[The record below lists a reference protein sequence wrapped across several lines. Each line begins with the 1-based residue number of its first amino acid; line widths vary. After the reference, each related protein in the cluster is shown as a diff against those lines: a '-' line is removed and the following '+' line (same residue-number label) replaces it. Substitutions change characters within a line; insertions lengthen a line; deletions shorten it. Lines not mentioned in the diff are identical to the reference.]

1 MKQCLRRL
9 LTVGVSFAAALL
21 MLTAAAFA
29 TSGAHFFN
37 VGSSVNDAG
46 ALVVSYDEA
55 GVGNA
60 TVNYTID
67 ITNASAV
74 YACINGGGN
83 HPKAANKETVSS
95 GLTVGFSRDPVNA
108 RVSHA
113 LTNGWR
119 AGRQAWPPR
128 GAAPLGG
135 HASKWRLANE
145 AGVRPSDG
153 APRDL
158 RAATFGGLARP
169 RRRRHVPRP
178 RLGPTS
184 PRSTPRTLCP
194 TPATLRPR
202 RPLARGGACHPRA
215 SSSGLRRATTVTHGP

>member
-46 ALVVSYDEA
+46 
-55 GVGNA
+55 
-60 TVNYTID
+60 NYTID

-95 GLTVGFSRDPVNA
+95 GLTVGFSRDPVNG
-108 RVSHA
+108 RV
-113 LTNGWR
+113 T
-119 AGRQAWPPR
+119 
-128 GAAPLGG
+128 GA
-135 HASKWRLANE
+135 
-145 AGVRPSDG
+145 
-153 APRDL
+153 
-158 RAATFGGLARP
+158 
-169 RRRRHVPRP
+169 
-178 RLGPTS
+178 TS
-184 PRSTPRTLCP
+184 PPIGPQPVGSFACPSGQTLVLASVSYTGITLTDTTNNVSTAVPDASRTFVN
-194 TPATLRPR
+194 LR
-202 RPLARGGACHPRA
+202 
-215 SSSGLRRATTVTHGP
+215 

>member
-95 GLTVGFSRDPVNA
+95 GLTVGFSRDPVNG
-108 RVSHA
+108 RV
-113 LTNGWR
+113 T
-119 AGRQAWPPR
+119 
-128 GAAPLGG
+128 GA
-135 HASKWRLANE
+135 
-145 AGVRPSDG
+145 
-153 APRDL
+153 
-158 RAATFGGLARP
+158 
-169 RRRRHVPRP
+169 
-178 RLGPTS
+178 TS
-184 PRSTPRTLCP
+184 PPIGPQPVGSFACPSGQTLVLASVSYTGITLTDTTNNVSTAVPDASRTFVN
-194 TPATLRPR
+194 LR
-202 RPLARGGACHPRA
+202 
-215 SSSGLRRATTVTHGP
+215 

>member
-37 VGSSVNDAG
+37 VGSSVND
-46 ALVVSYDEA
+46 A

-95 GLTVGFSRDPVNA
+95 GLTVGFSRDPVNG
-108 RVSHA
+108 RV
-113 LTNGWR
+113 T
-119 AGRQAWPPR
+119 
-128 GAAPLGG
+128 GA
-135 HASKWRLANE
+135 
-145 AGVRPSDG
+145 
-153 APRDL
+153 
-158 RAATFGGLARP
+158 
-169 RRRRHVPRP
+169 
-178 RLGPTS
+178 TS
-184 PRSTPRTLCP
+184 PPIGPQPVGSFACPSGQTLVLASVSYTGITLTDTTNNVSTAVPDASRTFVN
-194 TPATLRPR
+194 LR
-202 RPLARGGACHPRA
+202 
-215 SSSGLRRATTVTHGP
+215 